1 MNAGKLD
8 KRVLIKR
15 QTKSSDGFGGY
26 TSTNATQSTIWAK
39 VDFTNGEITSKNG
52 RKKRNLQIELL
63 VRKKTADTILT
74 TDLLQIENI
83 TGLYQINDMYNADY
97 KYYTKLIATKR
108 D

>member
-15 QTKSSDGFGGY
+15 QTKTSDGFGGF

-39 VDFTNGEITSKNG
+39 VDFTNGEVTSKNG

>member
-15 QTKSSDGFGGY
+15 QTKSSDGFGGF
-26 TSTNATQSTIWAK
+26 TSTNATQSTIWAN
-39 VDFTNGEITSKNG
+39 VSFTKGDITSKNG
-52 RKKRNLQIELL
+52 RKKISLQIELL
-63 VRKKTADTILT
+63 IRKKTADNILT

-83 TGLYQINDMYNADY
+83 AGLYQINDMYDADY

>member
-83 TGLYQINDMYNADY
+83 SGLYQINDMYDADY

>member
-15 QTKSSDGFGGY
+15 QTKTSDGFGGF
-26 TSTNATQSTIWAK
+26 TSTNATQVTIWAK

-74 TDLLQIENI
+74 SDLLQIENI

>member
-15 QTKSSDGFGGY
+15 QSKTSDGFGGF

>member
-15 QTKSSDGFGGY
+15 QTKTSDGFGGY
-26 TSTNATQSTIWAK
+26 TSNNATQSTIWAN
-39 VDFTNGEITSKNG
+39 VSFTKGDITNKNG
-52 RKKRNLQIELL
+52 RKKRSLQIELL
-63 VRKKTADTILT
+63 IRKKTADNILT

-83 TGLYQINDMYNADY
+83 AGLYQINDMYDANY

>member
-8 KRVLIKR
+8 KRVLIKT

-83 TGLYQINDMYNADY
+83 SGLYQINDMYDADY